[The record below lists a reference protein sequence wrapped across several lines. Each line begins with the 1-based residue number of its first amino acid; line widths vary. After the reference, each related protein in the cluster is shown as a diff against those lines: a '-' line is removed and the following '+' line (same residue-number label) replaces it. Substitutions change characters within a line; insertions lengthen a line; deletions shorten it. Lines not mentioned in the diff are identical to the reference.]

1 MLRAPRCGIFVR
13 RTRRNGARRSQRT
26 RPRRSLRRNDA
37 GFGIPESRTPSM
49 IDKRG
54 PAFARLFE
62 AVHEGVYI
70 GTIGPESTSTLAV
83 NPHLKLIFGYP
94 SETPEG
100 DVRPFDRD
108 RFVDPQARVAPL
120 RRPATRCPVWASL
133 PRPRRADGT
142 ALW

>member
-37 GFGIPESRTPSM
+37 GFGIPEARTPSM
-49 IDKRG
+49 IDKRR

-70 GTIGPESTSTLAV
+70 VTIALEPTSTLAA
-83 NPHLKLIFGYP
+83 NPQRKLTVRYP
-94 SETPEG
+94 RETQEG
-100 DVRPFDRD
+100 
-108 RFVDPQARVAPL
+108 
-120 RRPATRCPVWASL
+120 
-133 PRPRRADGT
+133 
-142 ALW
+142 

>member
-1 MLRAPRCGIFVR
+1 
-13 RTRRNGARRSQRT
+13 
-26 RPRRSLRRNDA
+26 
-37 GFGIPESRTPSM
+37 M

-54 PAFARLFE
+54 AAFARLFE

-108 RFVDPQARVAPL
+108 RFVDPQARVAL
-120 RRPATRCPVWASL
+120 VARLTTDYSVSDSL
-133 PRPRRADGT
+133 LTLRRADRS
-142 ALW
+142 ALWIQLTSPSDP